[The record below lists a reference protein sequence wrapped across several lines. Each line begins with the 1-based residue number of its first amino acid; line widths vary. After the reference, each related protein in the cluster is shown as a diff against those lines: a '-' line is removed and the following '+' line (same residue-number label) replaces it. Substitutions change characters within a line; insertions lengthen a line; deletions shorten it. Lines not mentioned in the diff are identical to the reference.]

1 MGTII
6 TLGMPRAVEKGG
18 VGGLHLL
25 PGARLRNPA
34 RAGHALDAGL
44 WAQTLNADASRGE
57 WAHYCLWILAI
68 TTRIRIH
75 DFFISK
81 TLWYCTVWFK
91 CQVLPSLNS
100 MQSHPACAEKSMA
113 LNLS

>member
-25 PGARLRNPA
+25 PGARLRNSA

-44 WAQTLNADASRGE
+44 WAQTLDADASRG
-57 WAHYCLWILAI
+57 
-68 TTRIRIH
+68 
-75 DFFISK
+75 
-81 TLWYCTVWFK
+81 TL
-91 CQVLPSLNS
+91 
-100 MQSHPACAEKSMA
+100 
-113 LNLS
+113 LSVDIGYHHSYTYT

>member
-1 MGTII
+1 MYKRSLLKEKGII
-6 TLGMPRAVEKGG
+6 TTLGMPRAVENGG

-57 WAHYCLWILAI
+57 WAHFCLWILAI
-68 TTRIRIH
+68 TTRYISTYTRLP
-75 DFFISK
+75 FISK
-81 TLWYCTVWFK
+81 T
-91 CQVLPSLNS
+91 
-100 MQSHPACAEKSMA
+100 
-113 LNLS
+113 

>member
-1 MGTII
+1 MGIVI

-25 PGARLRNPA
+25 PGTRLRNPA

-75 DFFISK
+75 DLSVRLSGIAQCGSSARS
-81 TLWYCTVWFK
+81 C
-91 CQVLPSLNS
+91 
-100 MQSHPACAEKSMA
+100 PA
-113 LNLS
+113 

>member
-1 MGTII
+1 MRIII

-57 WAHYCLWILAI
+57 WAHYRLWILVI
-68 TTRIRIH
+68 TTRIRIR
-75 DFFISK
+75 DLS
-81 TLWYCTVWFK
+81 V
-91 CQVLPSLNS
+91 PSLNS
-100 MQSHPACAEKSMA
+100 TQSHPACAEKFIFDVVVFLYGSA
-113 LNLS
+113 WQF